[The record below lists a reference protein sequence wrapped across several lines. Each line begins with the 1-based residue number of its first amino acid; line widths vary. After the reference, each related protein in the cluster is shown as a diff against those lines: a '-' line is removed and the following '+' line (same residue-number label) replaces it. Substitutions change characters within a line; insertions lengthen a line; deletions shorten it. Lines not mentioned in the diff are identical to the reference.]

1 MSALTILTGPA
12 APLLIDNVNTDMI
25 APMYRPAQ
33 AGILRGLAIKRED
46 LAGML
51 FAGLRYDNQDREIA
65 EFVLNQPAFR
75 SARFLIGGAN
85 FGCGS
90 SRDTAALM
98 LNAFGIRCVIA
109 PSFGEIFRDNCFKA
123 GMLPLALGWPVVTA
137 LAEAAKGGGDFIL
150 DLAAQ
155 TLCGPSG
162 TVTHFEVPAFRRE
175 QLLSGADEITLTLR
189 RQPEILAHQ
198 ERERAVRPWTFLPQ
212 RQIADAKTTLVENR
226 STNRQL

>member
-1 MSALTILTGPA
+1 M
-12 APLLIDNVNTDMI
+12 DNVNTDLI

-51 FAGLRYDNQDREIA
+51 FAGVRYDTQDREIPD
-65 EFVLNQPAFR
+65 FILNRPAFR
-75 SARFLIGGAN
+75 NARFLIGGAN

-123 GMLPLALGWPVVTA
+123 SMLPLPLDWPLVTA
-137 LAEAAKGGGDFIL
+137 LAREANDGGDFTL
-150 DLAAQ
+150 DVGAQ
-155 TLCGPSG
+155 TLSG
-162 TVTHFEVPAFRRE
+162 
-175 QLLSGADEITLTLR
+175 
-189 RQPEILAHQ
+189 
-198 ERERAVRPWTFLPQ
+198 
-212 RQIADAKTTLVENR
+212 
-226 STNRQL
+226 

>member
-1 MSALTILTGPA
+1 MTALTTLVGPA
-12 APLLIDNVNTDMI
+12 APLLIDNINTDLI

-33 AGILRGLAIKRED
+33 AGILRGLAVKRSD

-51 FAGLRYDNQDREIA
+51 FAGWRYDTQDREIP
-65 EFVLNQPAFR
+65 EFVLNRGPFR
-75 SARFLIGGAN
+75 NARFLFAGAN

-98 LNAFGIRCVIA
+98 LSAFGIRCVAA

-123 GMLPLALGWPVVTA
+123 GMLPLVLEREIVAA
-137 LAEAAKGGGDFIL
+137 LAQEASGGAEFTL

-155 TLCGPSG
+155 TLRTPSARI
-162 TVTHFEVPAFRRE
+162 VHVEVPAFRRE

-189 RQPEILAHQ
+189 RSADILAYQ
-198 ERERAVRPWTFLPQ
+198 ERERAARPWLFLPQ
-212 RQIADAKTTLVENR
+212 RGNC
-226 STNRQL
+226 

>member
-1 MSALTILTGPA
+1 MTALTTLTGPA
-12 APLLIDNVNTDMI
+12 APLLIDNINTDVI

-33 AGILRGLAIKRED
+33 AGTLRGLAANRAD

-51 FAGLRYDNQDREIA
+51 FAGWRYDTQDREIP
-65 EFVLNQPAFR
+65 EFVLNRAPFR
-75 SARFLIGGAN
+75 NASFLFAGAN

-98 LNAFGIRCVIA
+98 LNAFGIRCVAA

-123 GMLPLALGWPVVTA
+123 GMLPLALEREIVTA
-137 LAEAAKGGGDFIL
+137 LAQDANGGGDFTL

-155 TLCGPSG
+155 TLRMPSG
-162 TVTHFEVPAFRRE
+162 RTIRVDVPAFRRE

-189 RQPEILAHQ
+189 RNRDILAYQ
-198 ERERAVRPWTFLPQ
+198 ERERAARPWLFLAAAP
-212 RQIADAKTTLVENR
+212 KLLT
-226 STNRQL
+226 